1 MFELRANGLGYSEI
15 EARSG
20 VRYSTARRV
29 IETSGRECRRPRS
42 RKRSIPSA
50 IIQSMVLAMS
60 GTSNVALTLVIIVL
74 AVALI
79 LTFVV
84 GRMVLL
90 VMRIMIGAALALA
103 VLIAIVR

>member
-1 MFELRANGLGYSEI
+1 
-15 EARSG
+15 
-20 VRYSTARRV
+20 
-29 IETSGRECRRPRS
+29 
-42 RKRSIPSA
+42 
-50 IIQSMVLAMS
+50 MS